1 MTVVTSSIT
10 PVTLGTGQSKTT
22 VYTATRTTKLADGTF
37 DVDIL
42 QYNSAKGDGAKVIGT
57 RDPGDPNK
65 ITFNSNASGKIR
77 TYRSRVVAA
86 SKNQMESMRGQFVA
100 KAQEAEA
107 YNSANGQRNR
117 SIADPTETGD
127 DQQPASLPQDT
138 PAVAGGKTRFEFS
151 NLKYPSDLADTNQ
164 DVVKFTMFKFIPKKL
179 NTGGGTFGLQTQD
192 NDRTKGQ
199 TAIGSV
205 ILPITSG
212 IKDTS
217 TVQFGSENLDPV
229 KAELALL
236 AYQSIS
242 KGGEGLTSGVS
253 DIVKKIQGNSSDV
266 TQAIVAGFAGQA
278 AGVPGLLTRATGAI
292 LNPNTELLFK
302 GPQLRTFNFSFTL
315 AARSSDEADEII
327 KIIRFFKQGMKP
339 IRTKSNLFL
348 KTPHIFG
355 IQYLHEKKPHK
366 FLNNFRQCAL
376 TSFNTD
382 YTSHGQYA
390 TFSDGK
396 MVSYVITMGF
406 SELNPIYNDDYTELD
421 GNQDTQIGF

>member
-10 PVTLGTGQSKTT
+10 PVTLGQGRSKTT

-37 DVDIL
+37 DVDII

-77 TYRSRVVAA
+77 TNRSRVVAA
-86 SKNQMESMRGQFVA
+86 SKNQMESMRGQFVE

-107 YNSANGQRNR
+107 YNSANGQRNQ
-117 SIADPTETGD
+117 SIADPTEIGD

-138 PAVAGGKTRFEFS
+138 PTASGGKTRFEFP

-179 NTGGGTFGLQTQD
+179 NTGGATFGLQTQD

-199 TAIGSV
+199 TPIGSV

-217 TVQFGSENLDPV
+217 SVEFGSQNLDAV

-236 AYQSIS
+236 AYQGVS
-242 KGGEGLTSGVS
+242 KGGEGLIQGVS
-253 DIVKKIQGNSSDV
+253 NIVKKIQGGSEDV
-266 TQAIVAGFAGQA
+266 KTALISGFAGQA

-355 IQYLHEKKPHK
+355 IEYLHEGDKHK

-396 MVSYVITMGF
+396 MVSYAITMGF